1 MALPSYIGG
10 PTVGNLV
17 AAADLSAKQFFVVKI
32 SNTGK
37 VALQTT
43 ANAAGG
49 GVLLNTPAAGEAAEI
64 AVVGSGA
71 SVPVTAGGSITAG
84 DKVSVDGDGKV
95 QTRSSTNAWIGT
107 ALQSGASGEVIQV
120 LLNGSDGAGS

>member
-17 AAADLSAKQFFVVKI
+17 AASDLSTKQFFVVKI

-37 VALQTT
+37 VALQET

-49 GVLLNTPAAGEAAEI
+49 GVC
-64 AVVGSGA
+64 
-71 SVPVTAGGSITAG
+71 
-84 DKVSVDGDGKV
+84 
-95 QTRSSTNAWIGT
+95 
-107 ALQSGASGEVIQV
+107 
-120 LLNGSDGAGS
+120 